1 VNARAIRDRLEHGDR
16 LRVAFLNDLGFQ
28 YGAGLAHL
36 RQIQSFLLAGHEV
49 CGVCWAQGEVEN
61 GVRVQP
67 NGSRGRWLGM
77 T

>member
-1 VNARAIRDRLEHGDR
+1 MNARAIRDRLEHGDR